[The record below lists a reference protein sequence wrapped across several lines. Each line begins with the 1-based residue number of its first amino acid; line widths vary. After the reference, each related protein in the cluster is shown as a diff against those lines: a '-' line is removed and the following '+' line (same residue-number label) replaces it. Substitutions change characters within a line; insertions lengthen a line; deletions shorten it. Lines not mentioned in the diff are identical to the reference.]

1 MPHLQCPVWRGPHV
15 SGSSGSPCNERS
27 KESDVIDVLTDCAA
41 SEVSS
46 PQTMFRPPRTRCA
59 WVFLAFFACSVAC
72 AADLPDPRL
81 TPGARD
87 PAVDQSNIGRTI
99 CHRGYAQSVRP
110 PRAYTDGLK
119 RGQIRQYRYPDRD
132 PRLYEEDHLIP
143 LSLGGAP
150 TDQRNLWPEPRI
162 GAWNAA
168 RKDELEF
175 VLYKMVCGGRISLAQ
190 AQREIASDWIEAW
203 KRFVPAAPP
212 AWVRT
217 QH

>member
-1 MPHLQCPVWRGPHV
+1 MNLR
-15 SGSSGSPCNERS
+15 
-27 KESDVIDVLTDCAA
+27 IADCRRF
-41 SEVSS
+41 SS
-46 PQTMFRPPRTRCA
+46 PQTLLRPPCIRCVCA
-59 WVFLAFFACSVAC
+59 FLAFFLCSIAC

-87 PAVDQSNIGRTI
+87 MAVDQSNIGRTI
-99 CHRGYAQSVRP
+99 CRRGYAQSVRP

-119 RGQIRQYRYPDRD
+119 REQIHQYRYPARD

-143 LSLGGAP
+143 LSLGGNP
-150 TDQRNLWPEPRI
+150 TDRRNLWPEPRR

-175 VLYKMVCGGRISLAQ
+175 VLYRMVCGRRVSLAQ

-203 KRFVPAAPP
+203 KRYVPVAPRG
-212 AWVRT
+212 WLRT